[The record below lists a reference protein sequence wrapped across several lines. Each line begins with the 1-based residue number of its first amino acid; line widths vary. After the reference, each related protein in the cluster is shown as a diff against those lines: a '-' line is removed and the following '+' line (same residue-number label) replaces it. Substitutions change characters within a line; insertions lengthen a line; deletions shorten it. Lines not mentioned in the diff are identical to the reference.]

1 MRADWLSAPLA
12 RSHEDLKNLA
22 ATLKQLDDLVI
33 MDTVGSDELEESDA
47 GEFVPF
53 WIRLGIELPEP
64 TAFEARC
71 SALARLAF
79 TTLHTVARARAR
91 RGHCCARPAH

>member
-1 MRADWLSAPLA
+1 M
-12 RSHEDLKNLA
+12 A

-64 TAFEARC
+64 TAFEAR
-71 SALARLAF
+71 
-79 TTLHTVARARAR
+79 
-91 RGHCCARPAH
+91 